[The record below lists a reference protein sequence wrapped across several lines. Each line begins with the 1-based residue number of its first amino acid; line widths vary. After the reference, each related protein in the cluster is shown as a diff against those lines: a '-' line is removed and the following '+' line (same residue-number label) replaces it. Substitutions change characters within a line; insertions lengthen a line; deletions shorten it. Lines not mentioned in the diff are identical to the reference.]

1 MVSKYELPYHKNI
14 QVFQNHI
21 NLEEQKQRK
30 TPRNNVSTK
39 ENEALKSLVNEEVT
53 KVTKVDKGGAVVIL
67 DVDDYINETDRL
79 RTLLSAGKYKQIL
92 LGYIDLN

>member
-39 ENEALKSLVNEEVT
+39 ENEALKSLVNEEVN
-53 KVTKVDKGGAVVIL
+53 K
-67 DVDDYINETDRL
+67 
-79 RTLLSAGKYKQIL
+79 SH
-92 LGYIDLN
+92 

>member
-1 MVSKYELPYHKNI
+1 MVSKYKLPYDKNI

-30 TPRNNVSTK
+30 TPRNNVSINEK
-39 ENEALKSLVNEEVT
+39 EALKSLANREVT
-53 KVTKVDKGGAVVIL
+53 IVTKVDKGGAVVIL

-79 RTLLSAGKYKQIL
+79 RTLLSTGNYKQAL
-92 LGYIDLN
+92 LGYNDLN